1 MSPRRKRSP
10 ASPPTDWVV
19 GARRSSALEA
29 ARSINPGVR
38 NHAVLADS
46 YRAQRKYRQVDE
58 LWLEV
63 REASPDPVQMAES
76 RIVAAGALA
85 DQGDLAGAIR
95 TMGLP
100 GSRIRKVQDHHLK
113 QWYVL
118 ADLYDRSGDVVRARQ
133 LFETVLAHDAGYAD
147 AANRLR
153 SLGR

>member
-1 MSPRRKRSP
+1 
-10 ASPPTDWVV
+10 
-19 GARRSSALEA
+19 
-29 ARSINPGVR
+29 
-38 NHAVLADS
+38 
-46 YRAQRKYRQVDE
+46 
-58 LWLEV
+58 
-63 REASPDPVQMAES
+63 MAES